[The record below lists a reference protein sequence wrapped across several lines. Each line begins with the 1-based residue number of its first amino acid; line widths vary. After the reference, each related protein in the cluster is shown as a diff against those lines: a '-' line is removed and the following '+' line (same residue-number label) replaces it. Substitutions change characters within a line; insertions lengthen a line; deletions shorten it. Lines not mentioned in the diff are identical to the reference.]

1 MHEIKNYK
9 TITELISDTRKW
21 LDQNYQNYPFR
32 YSVIENANSLID
44 FGNGTTIEE
53 SIEYIASNIIEYIG
67 TSKSGFTVLRKNK
80 DDKVEYNQIVF
91 MVAETSKYNS
101 IKEEVQSIDDFVGKY
116 NDQLIVMFDGRYLLN
131 NKPEYFDDDCFLS
144 EKEPSK
150 FQALDNEIFKLYNT
164 CQKD

>member
-1 MHEIKNYK
+1 MYEVKSYKN
-9 TITELISDTRKW
+9 ITELILDTTKW
-21 LDQNYQNYPFR
+21 LDHNYQNYPFR

-53 SIEYIASNIIEYIG
+53 SIEYISSSIIEYIG

-80 DDKVEYNQIVF
+80 DDNIEYNQIVF
-91 MVAETSKYNS
+91 IVTETSKYNS
-101 IKEEVQSIDDFVGKY
+101 VKEEVHSIDDFAWKY

-131 NKPEYFDDDCFLS
+131 NKPEYFDDSCFLS

-150 FQALDNEIFKLYNT
+150 LQTLDSEIFKLYNT